1 MSGIDEEADEG
12 REQDGDEEGRRRG
25 GWGRLDSLADVVRR
39 AIAQGADAIK
49 DEEARESLVSEVV
62 RRAISKGGEVVDST
76 EGSVR
81 KLLGDLPL
89 PKEVVD
95 RIGARL
101 DDYKGEL
108 LGLLQQEVREFFDR
122 IDLGHELQKMLTSL
136 SFEITTEIRF
146 IPNEKSVGGTGV
158 KPDVKSKVKVKRSD
172 REGNRSGAKR
182 APRKKKEG

>member
-1 MSGIDEEADEG
+1 MSEVDEEDDEG
-12 REQDGDEEGRRRG
+12 RGPESDEEGRKRG
-25 GWGRLDSLADVVRR
+25 TWGRLDSLADVVRR

-49 DEEARESLVSEVV
+49 DEDTREKLVSEVV
-62 RRAISKGGEVVDST
+62 RKAISKGGEVVDST

-95 RIGARL
+95 RIAARL
-101 DDYKGEL
+101 DDYKGEM
-108 LGLLQQEVREFFDR
+108 LGLLRQEVRAFFDR

-158 KPDVKSKVKVKRSD
+158 KPDVKSKVSVKRSD
-172 REGNRSGAKR
+172 RQGKRSGTKR
-182 APRKKKEG
+182 APRKKGG